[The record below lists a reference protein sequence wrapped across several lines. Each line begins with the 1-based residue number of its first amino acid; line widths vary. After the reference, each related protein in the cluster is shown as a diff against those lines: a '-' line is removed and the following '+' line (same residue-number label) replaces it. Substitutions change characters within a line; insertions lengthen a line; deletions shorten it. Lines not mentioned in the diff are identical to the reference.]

1 MALKPKSDEL
11 RQVFKACRGYFV
23 TAALF
28 SLAINLL
35 YLAAPLYMLQ
45 VYDRVISSGSEATLV
60 MLTVAL
66 LMAFAAL
73 AGLDTVRARVLT
85 RAGVR
90 LDKMMAG
97 RVVSATVDKFGGLA
111 FGSQLLRDFDTFR
124 QFITG
129 SGIHA
134 IFDLPWA
141 PIYIGVIFLLHPILG
156 FFALGSAILLILM
169 ALVNEWLVR
178 APSTE
183 AGAAASKNYGF
194 TEMSLRNAEVIQ
206 AMGMVG
212 GLLQRWGRDRAAMI
226 ERQVSASDRA
236 ATMQSVI
243 KFLRM
248 AMQSV
253 ILGVGAYLVINRM
266 TTAGAMFAASILLGR
281 ALQPVEQTVGQ
292 WRSLVSARSAFF
304 RVRDLL
310 LASPPT
316 ERSLVLPR
324 PKGRL
329 SVESLHY
336 MVPGN
341 SKLLLRNVSFRLEAG
356 DALGIIGASGAG
368 KSTLARLIVGVLRPT
383 GGVVR
388 LDGADVSTWPRES
401 VGRYIGYLPQDIE
414 LFADTVAANIGR
426 FRAGADAEVIRAARM
441 AGVHD
446 MILQLPNGYETQ
458 VGEGGAALSGGYR
471 QRIALAR
478 AVFDKPALVVLD
490 EPSSNL
496 DTEGDQALTECIV
509 QLKQQGTTVVIISH
523 RPATLA
529 TVDKILIL
537 RDGAVD
543 MFGDRAE
550 IISKLNPPGRVR
562 VVPSTPEADAAAG
575 GS

>member
-1 MALKPKSDEL
+1 MFE
-11 RQVFKACRGYFV
+11 ACRGYFA

-35 YLAAPLYMLQ
+35 YLASPIYMLQ
-45 VYDRVISSGSEATLV
+45 VYDRVISSGSRTTLV

-66 LMAFAAL
+66 LMALGAL
-73 AGLDTVRARVLT
+73 AGLDTVRSRVLT
-85 RAGVR
+85 RTSVR
-90 LDKMMAG
+90 LDRLLAG
-97 RVVSATVDKFGGLA
+97 RVVAASVEKISGHSSGG
-111 FGSQLLRDFDTFR
+111 QPLRDFDTFR

-141 PIYIGVIFLLHPILG
+141 PIYIGVIFLLHPVLG
-156 FFALGSAILLILM
+156 FFAFGSAVLLVVM
-169 ALVNEWLVR
+169 AVINEWLIR
-178 APSTE
+178 GPSTE
-183 AGAAASKNYGF
+183 AGTAASKNYGF
-194 TEMSLRNAEVIQ
+194 TEMSLRNAEVLR
-206 AMGMVG
+206 AMGMVS
-212 GLLQRWGRDRAAMI
+212 GLLQRWDRDRARMI

-236 ATMQSVI
+236 AATQSIV
-243 KFLRM
+243 KFLRL

-253 ILGVGAYLVINRM
+253 ILGIGAYLVINRM

-292 WRSLVSARSAFF
+292 WSALLSARAAFF
-304 RVRDLL
+304 RIRDLL
-310 LASPPT
+310 IASPPS
-316 ERSLVLPR
+316 ERSLILPR
-324 PKGRL
+324 PKGHL
-329 SVESLHY
+329 SVESVHY
-336 MVPGN
+336 MAPGN
-341 SKLLLRNVSFRLEAG
+341 PRLIVRNASFRLDAG
-356 DALGIIGASGAG
+356 DTLGIIGASGAG
-368 KSTLARLIVGVLRPT
+368 KSTLARLIVGVLRPAS
-383 GGVVR
+383 GVVR

-401 VGRYIGYLPQDIE
+401 LGRYVGYLPQDIE
-414 LFADTVAANIGR
+414 LFADTVAANISR

-478 AVFDKPALVVLD
+478 AVFDKPSLVVLD

-496 DTEGDQALTECIV
+496 DAEGDQALTECIV
-509 QLKQQGTTVVIISH
+509 QLKQQGTTVLIISH

-537 RDGAVD
+537 RDGAID
-543 MFGDRAE
+543 MFGGRAE
-550 IISKLNPPGRVR
+550 IIAKLNPPSRVQA
-562 VVPSTPEADAAAG
+562 VPSSPQASSATG
-575 GS
+575 GG